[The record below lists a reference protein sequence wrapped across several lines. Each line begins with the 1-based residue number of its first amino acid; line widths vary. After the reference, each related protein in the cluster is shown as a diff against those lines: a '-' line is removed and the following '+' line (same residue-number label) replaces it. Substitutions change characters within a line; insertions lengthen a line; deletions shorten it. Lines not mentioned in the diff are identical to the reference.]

1 MSELEYLE
9 STFFKVLGDLKGYL
23 DDLTLVGGWLSYVY
37 AKYLWNNLAIKPV
50 TTADIDFGLGAGETR
65 VYPKTIFELLSSLD
79 YKERHQEMNKMYPV
93 VLYKE
98 GKVRLDF
105 IASPTIGKN
114 IIDRLVGSQID
125 INRIEKFDFLLK
137 HRIILDIKNKK
148 EVYAIHCPKP
158 SAFLYHKS
166 ATFIDREDEQ
176 KKAKDLHY
184 MYFIL
189 RYAPDLD
196 TIFKEIV
203 QYHKQGYFK
212 EIPKN
217 LSSYFERKTSKGC
230 LMVEKEN
237 GPDLYIDDLRQDIF
251 ERFKKLEAAFMYKNV
266 K

>member
-1 MSELEYLE
+1 LTEIEYLE
-9 STFFKVLGDLKGYL
+9 STFFKVLSDLKEYL

-79 YKERHQEMNKMYPV
+79 YKERHPQMDRMYPV

-98 GKVRLDF
+98 GRVRLDF
-105 IASPTIGKN
+105 IAPPIIEKSTIDK
-114 IIDRLVGSQID
+114 IVGSQIN
-125 INRIEKFDFLLK
+125 INKIEKFDFLLK
-137 HRIILDIKNKK
+137 YRIVVDIKNKK
-148 EVYAIHCPKP
+148 EVYTVHCPKP
-158 SAFLYHKS
+158 SAFLYHKA

-176 KKAKDLHY
+176 KQAKDLHY

-189 RYAPDLD
+189 RYAPDTD
-196 TIFKEIV
+196 TILKEIT
-203 QYHKQGYFK
+203 QYYRQGYLK
-212 EIPKN
+212 DTPKN

-237 GPDLYIDDLRQDIF
+237 GLDPYIDDLRQDIF
-251 ERFKKLEAAFMYKNV
+251 ERFNKLQTAAV
-266 K
+266 